1 MVEAARSNTA
11 PIIVI
16 DSIPQ
21 TTPAELLEKVMMSEM
36 VKEKREKFL
45 IEIPFR
51 DMMEPRLGPS
61 TFRKA
66 SAPFAQF
73 AKEPSRK
80 QRNRRHI

>member
-1 MVEAARSNTA
+1 MVEASRSQKLA
-11 PIIVI
+11 FVAEVPR
-16 DSIPQ
+16 P
-21 TTPAELLEKVMMSEM
+21 TTAELFEAM
-36 VKEKREKFL
+36 VISDMAKEKRTKFL
-45 IEIPFR
+45 IEIPCR

-80 QRNRRHI
+80 QRNRKHL